1 MTISARFVSR
11 NASFPTKCVMPQ
23 RPDLG
28 SLTPNTELATGTE
41 KMPRR
46 MRRYKTCRF
55 SCSVTSPACADLGYR
70 GVSHGDRGPVCLTD
84 RFISYGSHD
93 ELPRIPPTRVLVQ

>member
-23 RPDLG
+23 RSDLG

-41 KMPRR
+41 KIQRR
-46 MRRYKTCRF
+46 MRRYNRVGSRF
-55 SCSVTSPACADLGYR
+55 RWHLAAAMNWTFR
-70 GVSHGDRGPVCLTD
+70 NCLTT
-84 RFISYGSHD
+84 IA
-93 ELPRIPPTRVLVQ
+93 